1 MIRQIAPEFFT
12 MDIAATLAYYNDKLG
27 FKCLGTWQDPPVYAI
42 VARNQ
47 HAIHFRC
54 AAPPTANP
62 YKSAD
67 ELLDDVHTHRRC
79 GRALC
84 GVRSSRRG
92 IHTRDCQH
100 AMALA
105 RVCSKGLRRPSA
117 CLRRELVVSLNM
129 NLRVGR
135 DSEAILVP

>member
-1 MIRQIAPEFFT
+1 
-12 MDIAATLAYYNDKLG
+12 
-27 FKCLGTWQDPPVYAI
+27 LGTWQAPPVYAI

-62 YKSAD
+62 DKYAD
-67 ELLDDVHTHRRC
+67 ELLDDVRTHRRC

-84 GVRSSRRG
+84 GVRSSRRV

-105 RVCSKGLRRPSA
+105 RACSLSQYESSRGSRFGSDPSALGKSDYRPSGA
-117 CLRRELVVSLNM
+117 SPAVMLRTGMHVVDPECGTPLV
-129 NLRVGR
+129 
-135 DSEAILVP
+135 